1 MEKEPCKFDDKLVL
15 RQLQYTGML
24 ATVRL
29 RQSGYNYRVLFEVSA
44 IHVYMYMYVYTD
56 QVVSVSGKFK
66 CQFCELHSTGTVVLF
81 LYFMLSLLPMTCVG
95 KFKC

>member
-44 IHVYMYMYVYTD
+44 IHIYLYMYVYSD
-56 QVVSVSGKFK
+56 QGVSVCGKLECK
-66 CQFCELHSTGTVVLF
+66 FCEFHSIGTCIFIPFSV
-81 LYFMLSLLPMTCVG
+81 LSLLV
-95 KFKC
+95 KLKC

>member
-29 RQSGYNYRVLFEVSA
+29 RQFGYNYRVLFEVSA
-44 IHVYMYMYVYTD
+44 IHIYMYMYVYCY
-56 QVVSVSGKFK
+56 QVVSVFGKFK
-66 CQFCELHSTGTVVLF
+66 CKFCELRSTGTVVLF
-81 LYFMLSLLPMTCVG
+81 LYFVLSLLPMT
-95 KFKC
+95 

>member
-44 IHVYMYMYVYTD
+44 IHIYMYMNVYCD
-56 QVVSVSGKFK
+56 QVVSVFGKFK
-66 CQFCELHSTGTVVLF
+66 CKFCELHSIGTCSFVPFFHAVTI
-81 LYFMLSLLPMTCVG
+81 S
-95 KFKC
+95 